1 MTGQRLRILVVEDH
15 DHTRQALVHFL
26 VALGHWVESCPD
38 AETALARLD
47 YDGLD
52 VLLTDVYL
60 PDARDLDYLGELS
73 KRGKLPPRV
82 ISMSPGDDLAAHQ
95 RSKSSGCASHLVKP
109 VTEHAL
115 EAALRGSS

>member
-73 KRGKLPPRV
+73 KRGEA
-82 ISMSPGDDLAAHQ
+82 SPTRDLHEHGR
-95 RSKSSGCASHLVKP
+95 RSRSAPTQQIVRLC
-109 VTEHAL
+109 
-115 EAALRGSS
+115 

>member
-1 MTGQRLRILVVEDH
+1 MTKQRLRILVVEGH
-15 DHTRQALVHFL
+15 DHTRQILVHFL

-38 AETALARLD
+38 AETALTRLD

-60 PDARDLDYLGELS
+60 PDTRDLDYLGELS

-82 ISMSPGDDLAAHQ
+82 ISMSTGDDLEAHQ
-95 RSKSSGCASHLVKP
+95 RSKSSGCVGHLVEP
-109 VTEHAL
+109 FTEDAL
-115 EAALRGSS
+115 VAALR